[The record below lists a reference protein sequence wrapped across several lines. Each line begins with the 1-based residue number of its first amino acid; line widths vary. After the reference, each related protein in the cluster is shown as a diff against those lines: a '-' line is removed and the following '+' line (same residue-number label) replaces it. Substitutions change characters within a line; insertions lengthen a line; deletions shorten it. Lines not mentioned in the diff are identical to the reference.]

1 MTAAEQPIFTL
12 AETATDF
19 VDRLPQIPE
28 SELTILWQVGK
39 RPPSGVMRYQGRLCW
54 FEPREQA
61 DVFQKLIDED
71 GDEGVEW
78 LHRFV
83 LAELTQK
90 QFEELHWRNE
100 LHHRLPLE
108 KYYSLLKYMPR
119 IDRSQNLVIGWFEWV
134 SHAEAEHE

>member
-1 MTAAEQPIFTL
+1 MATL
-12 AETATDF
+12 AETTTDF
-19 VDRLPQIPE
+19 VDRLPQISE
-28 SELTILWQVGK
+28 SELMILWQVSD
-39 RPPSGVMRYQGRLCW
+39 RPPSGVMCYEGKRCW

-61 DVFQKLIDED
+61 DVFHKFIDEE
-71 GDEGVEW
+71 GDECIEW

-83 LAELTQK
+83 LVELKQK
-90 QFEELHWRNE
+90 QWEELHWCNE
-100 LHHRLPLE
+100 LRHRLPLE